1 VIKVNAG
8 AYARLIKA
16 LRTGDRALTELAEV
30 TGLHYLTVAHYTRAL
45 HKAGEVHVS
54 RLRAD
59 TLGRMS
65 VKLFTLG
72 PGIDAKRDP
81 MSVRERKRRQR
92 ARESREE
99 AVKQSSLKRP
109 RQSKAQREMLAMIRA
124 TGPLPAVTAPTEPLL
139 CTGG

>member
-1 VIKVNAG
+1 MIKINGMSFAL
-8 AYARLIKA
+8 LIKA
-16 LRTGDRALTELAEV
+16 LRTGDKSLTDLADAS
-30 TGLHYLTVAHYTRAL
+30 GLHYLTAAHYVREL
-45 HKAGEVHVS
+45 KKAGEVHVS

-81 MSVRERKRRQR
+81 MSARERKRRQR

-99 AVKQSSLKRP
+99 AVRLNAMHPQRV
-109 RQSKAQREMLAMIRA
+109 SKERVAMLAMIRA
-124 TGPLPAVTAPTEPLL
+124 TGPVQHEPD
-139 CTGG
+139 